1 MNTQDHIAAAALIA
15 GLLFLPGS
23 VSAQQVFVYPNK
35 GQSAQQTEQD
45 KYACYEW
52 AKQQTGFDPMTAQ
65 ASAPPPPPSQP
76 SGGVARGAMRG
87 AVGGAII
94 GEIADGDAGKGAAAG
109 AVVGGMMGG
118 MRQREARRQQEQQ
131 YQQQAAVHSGAADG
145 YNRAFAACLEARG
158 YTVR

>member
-1 MNTQDHIAAAALIA
+1 MHTLDHIKTAALA
-15 GLLFLPGS
+15 SGLLLLAS
-23 VSAQQVFVYPNK
+23 SAIAQQAYVYPNK

-52 AKQQTGFDPMTAQ
+52 ARQQTGFDPMNAQ

-76 SGGVARGAMRG
+76 SGGVARGALRG

-94 GEIADGDAGKGAAAG
+94 GEVADGDAGKGAAAG

-118 MRQREARRQQEQQ
+118 MRQREARRQQEAQ
-131 YQQQAAVHSGAADG
+131 YQQQAAASAGSADA
-145 YNRAFAACLEARG
+145 YNRAFAACLEGRG

>member
-1 MNTQDHIAAAALIA
+1 MNTHDHITAAALIA
-15 GLLFLPGS
+15 GLLLLPAAA
-23 VSAQQVFVYPNK
+23 SAQQVFVYPSK

-45 KYACYEW
+45 KYACHEW
-52 AKQQTGFDPMTAQ
+52 AKQQTGFDPMSAQ
-65 ASAPPPPPSQP
+65 ASAPPPAQSQP
-76 SGGVARGAMRG
+76 SGGVARGALRG
-87 AVGGAII
+87 AVGGAVI

-131 YQQQAAVHSGAADG
+131 YQQQAAAHSGAADS

>member
-1 MNTQDHIAAAALIA
+1 MNAHDHLTATALLA
-15 GLLFLPGS
+15 GLLLAS
-23 VSAQQVFVYPNK
+23 ASASAQQVFVYPNK

-45 KYACYEW
+45 KYACYDW
-52 AKQQTGFDPMTAQ
+52 AKQQTGFDPMSAQ
-65 ASAPPPPPSQP
+65 ASAPPPPSSQP
-76 SGGVARGAMRG
+76 SGGVARGALRG

-94 GEIADGDAGKGAAAG
+94 GEVADGDAGKGAAAG

-131 YQQQAAVHSGAADG
+131 YQQQSAGYSASADN

>member
-1 MNTQDHIAAAALIA
+1 MHTLQQILAAMLGAAI
-15 GLLFLPGS
+15 LLAS
-23 VSAQQVFVYPNK
+23 ASATAQQVFVYPNK

-45 KYACYEW
+45 KYACHEW

-65 ASAPPPPPSQP
+65 ASAPPPPSQP

-87 AVGGAII
+87 AVGGAVI
-94 GEIADGDAGKGAAAG
+94 GEIADDDAGKGAAIG
-109 AVVGGMMGG
+109 AVAGGMMGG

-131 YQQQAAVHSGAADG
+131 YQQQATAYSGAADS

>member
-1 MNTQDHIAAAALIA
+1 MYTLHPIAAITLGAAVLLSS
-15 GLLFLPGS
+15 GLAL
-23 VSAQQVFVYPNK
+23 AQQVFVYPNK
-35 GQSAQQTEQD
+35 GQTAQQTEQD

-52 AKQQTGFDPMTAQ
+52 AKQQTGYDPMNAQ

-76 SGGVARGAMRG
+76 SGGVARGAVRG

-94 GEIADGDAGKGAAAG
+94 GEVADGDAGKGAAAG

-131 YQQQAAVHSGAADG
+131 YQQQSAAAAGSADT
-145 YNRAFAACLEARG
+145 YNRAFAACLEGRG

>member
-1 MNTQDHIAAAALIA
+1 MLYIRQMLALTLCA
-15 GLLFLPGS
+15 VCVTS
-23 VSAQQVFVYPNK
+23 VADAQQVFVYPNK
-35 GQSAQQTEQD
+35 GQSAQQTDQD

-52 AKQQTGFDPMTAQ
+52 AKQQSGFDPMSAQ

-76 SGGVARGAMRG
+76 SGGVARGAVRG

-94 GEIADGDAGKGAAAG
+94 GEIADDDAGKGAAVG
-109 AVVGGMMGG
+109 AVAGGMMGG

-131 YQQQAAVHSGAADG
+131 YQQQAAASSGAADT
-145 YNRAFAACLEARG
+145 YNRAFAACLEGRG

>member
-1 MNTQDHIAAAALIA
+1 MHALPPIITAALSA
-15 GLLFLPGS
+15 VLVLAS
-23 VSAQQVFVYPNK
+23 TSATAQQIYVYPAK

-45 KYACYEW
+45 KYSCHQW
-52 AKQQTGFDPMTAQ
+52 AVQQTGYDPMQ
-65 ASAPPPPPSQP
+65 GSAPPPPSNQP

-94 GEIADGDAGKGAAAG
+94 GEVSDGDAGKGAATG

-131 YQQQAAVHSGAADG
+131 YQQQAAGQSDSF
-145 YNRAFAACLEARG
+145 NRAFAACLESRG

>member
-1 MNTQDHIAAAALIA
+1 MHTPHQIITAALGA
-15 GLLFLPGS
+15 AVLLAS
-23 VSAQQVFVYPNK
+23 ASATAQQVFVYPNK

-52 AKQQTGFDPMTAQ
+52 AKQQTGVDPMTAQ
-65 ASAPPPPPSQP
+65 SGAPPPPQTQP

-94 GEIADGDAGKGAAAG
+94 GEVADGDAGKGAATG
-109 AVVGGMMGG
+109 AVIGGMMGG

-131 YQQQAAVHSGAADG
+131 YQQQAAAYSGAADS